1 MTSLPVSL
9 RKEKP
14 SKGTAPV
21 LAPHPCS
28 CWPSVRVSELD
39 LAGLQGQT
47 PPLCAATFSSCS
59 LKDNSSEHAPT
70 PALVILKFSLTTEY
84 SHQQTKVAL
93 TASFSKTEIKQKKK
107 KKICFDSTFPSS
119 YHPISLLP
127 FTAKRQEKLFT
138 LMVPLSTASFFLE
151 ATLVKLSHSPLLK

>member
-1 MTSLPVSL
+1 MNPSPYCPGLAPSQQNVASEKHRLTLLTGPYPFSSPLKPRTFPPPPHSELMTSLPVSL

-47 PPLCAATFSSCS
+47 PPLCAATFSSCF
-59 LKDNSSEHAPT
+59 LEDNSSEHAPT

-107 KKICFDSTFPSS
+107 N
-119 YHPISLLP
+119 
-127 FTAKRQEKLFT
+127 LF
-138 LMVPLSTASFFLE
+138 
-151 ATLVKLSHSPLLK
+151 